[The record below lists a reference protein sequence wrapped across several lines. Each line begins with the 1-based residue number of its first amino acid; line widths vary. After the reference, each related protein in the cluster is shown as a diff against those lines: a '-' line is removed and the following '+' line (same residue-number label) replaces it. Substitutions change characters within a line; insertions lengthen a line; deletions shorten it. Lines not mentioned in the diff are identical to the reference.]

1 MLCPPHPPCFDH
13 TMLVRN
19 MILEASHYAVFFSLP
34 YFIFGP
40 NVFFKT
46 LFLGHPQLMF
56 LPYCMRSS
64 CLQLAELSVYYN
76 RYSLR
81 KWRERWF

>member
-1 MLCPPHPPCFDH
+1 MALYFQVFFTKHCTHIFSLMPATCLAHLILPTLITQ
-13 TMLVRN
+13 TMLVN
-19 MILEASHYAVFFSLP
+19 MILEVSHYAVFFSFP

-56 LPYCMRSS
+56 IP
-64 CLQLAELSVYYN
+64 
-76 RYSLR
+76 
-81 KWRERWF
+81 

>member
-1 MLCPPHPPCFDH
+1 LYQTLYTYLLSRACNMPCPPHPPWFDH

-34 YFIFGP
+34 YFLFGP

-46 LFLGHPQLMF
+46 LILGHPQLMF
-56 LPYCMRSS
+56 LPYCMRPS
-64 CLQLAELSVYYN
+64 CLQCTDL
-76 RYSLR
+76 
-81 KWRERWF
+81 